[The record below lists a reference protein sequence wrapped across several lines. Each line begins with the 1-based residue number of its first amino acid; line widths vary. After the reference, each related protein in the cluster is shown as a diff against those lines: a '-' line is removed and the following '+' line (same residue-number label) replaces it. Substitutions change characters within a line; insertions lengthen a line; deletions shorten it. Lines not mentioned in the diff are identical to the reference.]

1 MLRKFIIALI
11 LLTFFISPAELFAK
25 TLPAGFSKDL
35 LWFSQDPF
43 FVGDNIT
50 ISTFVYNSSAYR
62 MQGTMVLK
70 DGTTTIDKRTFIVD
84 GYGGSQLLSF
94 PWVVTPGSHS
104 FYATIER
111 DEFTSATSSLASSS
125 PSVTETT
132 RVKRFADYDRNM
144 NRVGDSTEPPPPPLK
159 TVPVATSATS
169 SSLAL
174 SQDPIRDLSVAI
186 SNEAPTPVSSV
197 AIPVISTIEN
207 IRLSQG
213 VKAVKNLDVAEK
225 RVLSG
230 YATTT
235 ALDSAPHRTRA
246 GEGWSM
252 IKEGLSNGLVIR
264 SPLDYLKLLFALL
277 LHFFTTNPY
286 VFYAFLILL
295 IYKLVSLV
303 IGMFR

>member
-1 MLRKFIIALI
+1 MLRKYIVILI
-11 LLTFFISPAELFAK
+11 LPLVFFLAPAELFAK

-50 ISTFVYNSSAYR
+50 ISTFVYNSSGYR

-70 DGTTTIDKRTFIVD
+70 DGTTTIDKRTFIVEGNG
-84 GYGGSQLLSF
+84 GYQLLSF

-104 FYATIER
+104 FFATIER
-111 DEFTSATSSLASSS
+111 DEFTSATSSLASST
-125 PSVTETT
+125 PSVTETSK
-132 RVKRFADYDRNM
+132 VKRFADYDRNM
-144 NRVGDSTEPPPPPLK
+144 NRVGDNTEPPPPQAK

-169 SSLAL
+169 SILTL
-174 SQDPIRDLSVAI
+174 SQNPARDLSIAI
-186 SNEAPTPVSSV
+186 NNEAPAPVSSV

-213 VKAVKNLDVAEK
+213 AKAGNNLDVAEK
-225 RVLSG
+225 RISSG
-230 YATTT
+230 YATTSLADT
-235 ALDSAPHRTRA
+235 AHLTKA
-246 GEGWSM
+246 GAGWSM
-252 IKEGLSNGLVIR
+252 MKDGLSNGLVIR

-286 VFYAFLILL
+286 AFYALL
-295 IYKLVSLV
+295 VLVIYKLVSLV
-303 IGMFR
+303 IGLFR